1 VAMKVVWVA
10 VVALL
15 RLQVAAEHGSPL
27 APEEVVGA
35 HRASQLATWCVW
47 TCSAVLWA
55 WIVRGDV
62 W

>member
-1 VAMKVVWVA
+1 MAMKVVWVTWVA
-10 VVALL
+10 VVAL
-15 RLQVAAEHGSPL
+15 QVAAGHGSPL